1 MYRQE
6 LDQILQQREKIKLQE
21 RQREQQEKKVYNERI
36 ERLQEME
43 KMKDISYKN
52 YYQMLM
58 DGQRQHLETYV
69 SPFAK
74 RDAMKQE
81 HINHAIEDQRKKSE
95 QDEVARARRQ
105 YSMKESYRKGLL

>member
-1 MYRQE
+1 
-6 LDQILQQREKIKLQE
+6 
-21 RQREQQEKKVYNERI
+21 
-36 ERLQEME
+36 ME

-58 DGQRQHLETYV
+58 DGNDSTSRMDV

-81 HINHAIEDQRKKSE
+81 HINHAIEDQRKKSS
-95 QDEVARARRQ
+95 R
-105 YSMKESYRKGLL
+105 MKSIEHVDSIYEGKLSQRPPIAAWREE